1 MAADGHRDMQTLQ
14 RTFTAPASR
23 SSRRIDS
30 GRLGVAVLLVGI
42 VGTVGWIGLLALWLI
57 RFSLLALG
65 LS

>member
-14 RTFTAPASR
+14 QIFTAPASR
-23 SSRRIDS
+23 SSRRIGS

-42 VGTVGWIGLLALWLI
+42 VGTVGWIGLLTLGLI
-57 RFSLLALG
+57 RLAFLALG